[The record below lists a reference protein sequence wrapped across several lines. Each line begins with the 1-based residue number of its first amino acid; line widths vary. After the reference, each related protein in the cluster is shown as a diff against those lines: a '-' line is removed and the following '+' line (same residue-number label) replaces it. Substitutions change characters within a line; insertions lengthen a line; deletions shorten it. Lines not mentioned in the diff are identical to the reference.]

1 MSFNPRSSVAT
12 ISKDFSLY
20 SFPQLETERLFLR
33 ETTLQDA
40 EAIFA
45 VFCDPG
51 VTQFH
56 DFDTFTSIK
65 EAMSTTG
72 YAYIVI
78 ERRAKRFERG
88 DGIR

>member
-1 MSFNPRSSVAT
+1 M
-12 ISKDFSLY
+12 
-20 SFPQLETERLFLR
+20 
-33 ETTLQDA
+33 QDA

-56 DFDTFTSIK
+56 DFDTFTYIK

>member
-1 MSFNPRSSVAT
+1 M
-12 ISKDFSLY
+12 
-20 SFPQLETERLFLR
+20 
-33 ETTLQDA
+33 QDA

-56 DFDTFTSIK
+56 DLDTFTSIK

-78 ERRAKRFERG
+78 EHRAKRFERG